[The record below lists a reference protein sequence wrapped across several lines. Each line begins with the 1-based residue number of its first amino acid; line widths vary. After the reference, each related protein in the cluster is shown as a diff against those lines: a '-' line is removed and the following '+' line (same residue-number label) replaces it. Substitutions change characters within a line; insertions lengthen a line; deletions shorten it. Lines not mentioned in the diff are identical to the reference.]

1 MPAAAHRTTRI
12 KPGVVGNLLVSAAA
26 TAAADARMHKA
37 RERVSGGTGARGVA
51 VVVELEDT
59 GADDLQGVAAVVLRH
74 WPAPGVGKPENSCRV
89 ANRVTGEE

>member
-1 MPAAAHRTTRI
+1 
-12 KPGVVGNLLVSAAA
+12 LLVSAAA

-59 GADDLQGVAAVVLRH
+59 GADLQGVAAVVLRH
-74 WPAPGVGKPENSCRV
+74 WPAAGVGKPESSELVSCSQSYD
-89 ANRVTGEE
+89 